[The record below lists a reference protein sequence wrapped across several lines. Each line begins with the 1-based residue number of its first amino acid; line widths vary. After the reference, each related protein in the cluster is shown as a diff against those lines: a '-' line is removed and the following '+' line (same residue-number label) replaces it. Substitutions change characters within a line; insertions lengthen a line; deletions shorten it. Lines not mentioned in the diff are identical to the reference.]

1 MDALADIRILDLSDG
16 VAGAYCTKLFADY
29 GADIIV
35 IEPPGSG
42 HPLRRYGPFAGGR
55 PHPETG
61 ALWLY
66 LGTNKRSVTLEIGSA
81 AGRDLFRRLVE
92 EAHVIVESFPPGHM
106 ESLGLDFRALRG
118 IKRRIVLV
126 SITPFGQ
133 TGPRAGWRATSL
145 TSFASGGQMS
155 LSGTSQRGPG
165 GYPAEYQA
173 GLQAFAAAATAA
185 YNADALEVPQHI
197 DISAQECTASALGM
211 HLPRWAYQKAA
222 TSEGRGIEAERSP
235 RVSAGPA
242 ASVHT
247 VDEIPES
254 ARLAARGYFQ
264 EIDHPRAGRLT
275 YSGSPFRMSEVAWRA
290 GRAPLLGEH
299 NEEIFCGELHLSRQE
314 LFHLCAAGVV

>member
-1 MDALADIRILDLSDG
+1 MTTLGDLHVLDLSDG

-29 GADIIV
+29 GADVIV

-42 HPLRRYGPFAGGR
+42 HPLRRYGPFAQGL

-66 LGTNKRSVTLEIGSA
+66 LGTNKRSVTLEIGSV
-81 AGRDLFRRLVE
+81 AGRGLFRRLME
-92 EAHVIVESFPPGHM
+92 KAHVIVESFPPGHM

-155 LSGTSQRGPG
+155 LSGTPPWAPG
-165 GYPAEYQA
+165 SYPAEYQT
-173 GLQAFAAAATAA
+173 GLHAFAAAATAA
-185 YNADALEVPQHI
+185 YNADTLEVPQHI
-197 DISAQECTASALGM
+197 DISAQECMASALGAY
-211 HLPRWAYQKAA
+211 LPAWAYLKRDV
-222 TSEGRGIEAERSP
+222 SEGKG
-235 RVSAGPA
+235 AGPDQEPKKVA
-242 ASVHT
+242 DTPAIG
-247 VDEIPES
+247 DLMES
-254 ARLAARGYFQ
+254 ERLRVRGYFR
-264 EIDHPRAGRLT
+264 EVDHPVAGRLT
-275 YSGSPFRMSEVAWRA
+275 YPGPPFRMSEVEWQA

-299 NEEIFCGELHLSRQE
+299 DDEVFCGELGLSRQE
-314 LFHLCAAGVV
+314 LSRLRAAGVV